1 MIEQISIFFT
11 IEMIYL
17 WINIGVIP
25 FWLILLF
32 FPQSKICGIFVTSI
46 FPFLVLGSLYIYLL
60 YYFYNSGYEFNEN
73 FSLYLGFFDLR
84 DLFENE
90 AFLILFWVHFLAI
103 NLFCGSWITRDSQK
117 FFISKYLIFF
127 PLILS
132 YFIGPVGILLYWL
145 IRIIYAKRISLLD

>member
-103 NLFCGSWITRDSQK
+103 NLFCGSWITRDGQK
-117 FFISKYLIFF
+117 LFISKYLIFF